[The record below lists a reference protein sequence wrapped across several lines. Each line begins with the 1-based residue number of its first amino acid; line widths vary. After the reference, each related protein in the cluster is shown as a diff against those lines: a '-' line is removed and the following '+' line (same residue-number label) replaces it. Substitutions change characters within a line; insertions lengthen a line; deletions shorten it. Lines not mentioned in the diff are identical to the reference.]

1 MSRTAPRAS
10 ALALVTLSLAL
21 HGCGGGAGEPP
32 ATAASAPRASTAPAS
47 SGTGAASAKTAPD
60 EKVGPV
66 EVPTTCETVDGY
78 CLPPAR
84 FTKKLCSSFNPDIA
98 LSMFAKGS
106 PWTRGYLK
114 MNVDAVNASG
124 GVSSGD
130 KLVFDEEVLVLIRR
144 KADTGG
150 MQVSGAGGGFDVLR
164 WDGTCATL
172 AGEELTTQAPPKAK
186 HPKLKWQDLSEATQT
201 KLLEDAKIA
210 KINGDRRKECKGVT
224 IGAVSDKCV
233 KAVDALSLAIV
244 DWVRA
249 GGSVPPPAALP

>member
-1 MSRTAPRAS
+1 MQRTAPRAP
-10 ALALVTLSLAL
+10 ALALLAASLAL
-21 HGCGGGAGEPP
+21 PACGGGAAEPAATPASEPRPAAATPDPGAP
-32 ATAASAPRASTAPAS
+32 ATAAKEAP
-47 SGTGAASAKTAPD
+47 
-60 EKVGPV
+60 EKAGPV
-66 EVPTTCETVDGY
+66 EVPTTCETVDGF

-84 FTKKLCSSFNPDIA
+84 FTKKLCASFHPDVA
-98 LSMFAKGS
+98 LAMFAKGT
-106 PWTRGYLK
+106 PWTRGYLR

-124 GVSSGD
+124 GMSSGD
-130 KLVFDEEVLVLIRR
+130 KLVFDEEVLVLVRR

-172 AGEELTTQAPPKAK
+172 SAEEMTTQAPPKAK
-186 HPKLKWQDLSEATQT
+186 HPKLKWQDLGEATQG

-210 KINGDRRKECKGVT
+210 KINTDRRKECKGVT

-244 DWVRA
+244 DWVRQ
-249 GGSVPPPAALP
+249 GGSVPLPPALP